1 MSINTQEKLKTLTE
15 LTGGKI
21 NNQIIQFAKDI
32 LFSRISFIVTDQN
45 LLTHI
50 KQRISD
56 IKIELLSSEDFKE
69 TFYKSNGKG
78 FLPGGFVY
86 NGTIYFTNDLE
97 FNKTDFHYLIHEML
111 HAISENEY
119 KHGLLELSEDRKGYR
134 GYTINEACTEYLTSV
149 LLEESFQGYSKDL
162 NYMIQLLMN
171 ITDIRIP
178 KLMELYILPESWLTE
193 DIIKRFN
200 SNNEDLILLV
210 LLYDQRLI
218 QTRNNPYDSNK
229 VIKILIEAIF
239 DKLNL
244 GCEINCAEADSLLRN
259 IYNYYYGDGLYVPSI
274 EIKQKIA
281 KLLDDLGEYKISK
294 SNNDLV

>member
-1 MSINTQEKLKTLTE
+1 M
-15 LTGGKI
+15 
-21 NNQIIQFAKDI
+21 
-32 LFSRISFIVTDQN
+32 
-45 LLTHI
+45 
-50 KQRISD
+50 
-56 IKIELLSSEDFKE
+56 
-69 TFYKSNGKG
+69 
-78 FLPGGFVY
+78 
-86 NGTIYFTNDLE
+86 
-97 FNKTDFHYLIHEML
+97 
-111 HAISENEY
+111 
-119 KHGLLELSEDRKGYR
+119 
-134 GYTINEACTEYLTSV
+134 TSV